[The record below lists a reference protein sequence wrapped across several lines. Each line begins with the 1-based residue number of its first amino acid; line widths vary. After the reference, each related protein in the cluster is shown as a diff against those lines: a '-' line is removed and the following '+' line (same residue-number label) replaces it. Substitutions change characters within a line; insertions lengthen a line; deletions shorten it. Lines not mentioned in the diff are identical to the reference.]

1 MTYFLTTLDNPY
13 NPATHYDEWYNYD
26 IRKGYDS
33 CGRLARIAPSSNDQ
47 LPEEYT
53 DSLVEI
59 AMDSIIDL
67 MPNLY
72 TKVSTELTDEE
83 FAKLYK
89 ENLKKFKE
97 FANAGAY

>member
-1 MTYFLTTLDNPY
+1 MAFFLTTFDNPY

-53 DSLVEI
+53 DSLAEI
-59 AMDSIIDL
+59 AMDSIIEL
-67 MPNLY
+67 FPQLY
-72 TKVSTELTDEE
+72 TKVSTEISDED
-83 FAKLYK
+83 FRKLYE
-89 ENLKKFKE
+89 ENSKKFKA
-97 FANAGAY
+97 FAEAPAY